1 MNVTSIKTHKI
12 TPEKDQ
18 DLFAVLDKYI
28 TKLEE
33 SSVVAV
39 TSKIVAICEGR
50 FIGMRK
56 VDKRELIF
64 EEADL
69 VIPAEKNRYN
79 VSLTIKNNLLIAG
92 AGIDE
97 SNGNGFYILLPK
109 NSQDSAN
116 KIREHLVKK
125 FNLKNIGVIITD
137 SRTTPL
143 RWGVTGV
150 ALAHSG
156 FKPLK
161 DYAGNED
168 LFGRKFLFEKLNLAD
183 CLATTAVL
191 VMGEG
196 SEQTPLAIIED
207 VPFVEYQNRNPSKEE
222 LAQLKIDIKDDI
234 YESLLI
240 NAPWEKGN
248 KKVIND

>member
-1 MNVTSIKTHKI
+1 MKVTPINTHKI
-12 TPEKDQ
+12 MPNQDK
-18 DLFAVLDKYI
+18 DLFLILDKYV
-28 TKLEE
+28 TQLEE
-33 SSVVAV
+33 DTVLAV

-50 FIGMRK
+50 FIEMEK
-56 VDKRELIF
+56 ADKRKLIF

-69 VIPAEKNRYN
+69 VIPPEKNRYN

-97 SNGNGFYILLPK
+97 SNGNGYFIFLPK
-109 NSQDSAN
+109 DSQESAN
-116 KIREHLVKK
+116 KIREYLVNK
-125 FNLKNIGVIITD
+125 FKLKNLGVVITD

-150 ALAHSG
+150 AIAYSG

-161 DYAGNED
+161 DYIGHED
-168 LFGRKFLFEKLNLAD
+168 LFGRKFKFEKLNLAD
-183 CLATTAVL
+183 CLATTSVL

-196 SEQTPLAIIED
+196 SEQTPLAKIED
-207 VPFVEYQNRNPSKEE
+207 VPFLEYQDRNPTQEE
-222 LAQLKIDIKDDI
+222 LDQLKIDIKDDM
-234 YESLLI
+234 YATLLE

-248 KKVIND
+248 G